1 MDSRQNKQIWGIAH
15 NLGMSP
21 EDLHNLCQSIT
32 GCYSLKELDDRQTA
46 ELMAELNKRQGNSGN
61 YRRKNVQTEAGM
73 MTAAQQALAWRYIY
87 RLIEL
92 DPEPSKAQPGERMVG
107 AIKKAIGVTADIKA
121 PFKWI
126 RFDDGIKLIETL
138 KRYVV
143 SAERKARKNDG
154 GGSKK
159 QS

>member
-32 GCYSLKELDDRQTA
+32 GCYSLKELDAMQTA
-46 ELMAELNKRQGNSGN
+46 ELMAELNKRQGGN
-61 YRRKNVQTEAGM
+61 RNYKKKPVRTEAGM
-73 MTAAQQALAWRYIY
+73 MTASQQNMAWRCIY

-92 DPEPSKAQPGERMVG
+92 DPEPSKAQPGERMIG
-107 AIKKAIGVTADIKA
+107 AIKKILGITADIKA

-143 SAERKARKNDG
+143 SAERKAKKNDSS
-154 GGSKK
+154 GSKAEP
-159 QS
+159 

>member
-32 GCYSLKELDDRQTA
+32 GCYSLKELDAMQTA
-46 ELMAELNKRQGNSGN
+46 ELMAELNKRQGGN
-61 YRRKNVQTEAGM
+61 RNYKKKPVRTEAGM
-73 MTAAQQALAWRYIY
+73 MTASQQNMAWRCIY

-107 AIKKAIGVTADIKA
+107 AIKKILGETVMTDKKEIFARIHMDEGS
-121 PFKWI
+121 
-126 RFDDGIKLIETL
+126 KLIEGL
-138 KRYVV
+138 KRYVKN
-143 SAERKARKNDG
+143 AERKA
-154 GGSKK
+154 KK
-159 QS
+159 S